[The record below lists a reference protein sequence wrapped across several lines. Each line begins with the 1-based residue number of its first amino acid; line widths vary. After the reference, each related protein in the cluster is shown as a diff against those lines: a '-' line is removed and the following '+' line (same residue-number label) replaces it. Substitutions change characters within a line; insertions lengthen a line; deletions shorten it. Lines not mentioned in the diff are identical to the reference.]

1 MGTLTPCV
9 LVDSEILTFV
19 DVEAALV
26 VKGVM
31 LFPAFHVLGEKV
43 WVSMLMITGQLFR
56 LFSSLLCLGQRKGK
70 GQQASGRA
78 KVKSAFWKAVPQA
91 SAYPFTVCGPL
102 VTPAE
107 REVIIFN

>member
-1 MGTLTPCV
+1 M
-9 LVDSEILTFV
+9 
-19 DVEAALV
+19 EAALV

-78 KVKSAFWKAVPQA
+78 KVKSVFLEGCATGICL
-91 SAYPFTVCGPL
+91 YLTVCGPL